1 LAKKKRSYPW
11 LLLLVLPVAAVLLL
25 LVPRRPRTLPEA
37 FTPGATGTVNILII
51 GSDAR
56 ALGPVV
62 NEGRQRNPRED
73 RSHSDVMMLV
83 HLNLD
88 QGTMSI
94 VGLPRDMLVEVPDV
108 TRAESLTD
116 FTHMEKLTHV
126 HAIGGERLLRKTI
139 ERLLDVHIH
148 RFIRFDFDTYRMTFR
163 ALKPLLG
170 RLRAAGLAFSDPG
183 EALQFSRRRLGLKD
197 DDVDRTR
204 NNLVLVKAL
213 VERLWWLG
221 NTRLG
226 DAMLHRVLGIV
237 GKDTDLTAE
246 EVEALVSG
254 LRYAGFQ
261 ASGISLAVLVGE
273 GADVT
278 MERYG
283 LTLACYL
290 PAYREIEK
298 QADRFLRD
306 DTVSALDFMT
316 RQEYR
321 APGYLFA
328 DYATTVPAESMPDT
342 TTLRTRL
349 LEMQQL
355 GIDRKESAESQ
366 IRTKDEAR
374 DSSEGTKDQ
383 EPRTKN

>member
-1 LAKKKRSYPW
+1 LAKKTRGYLW
-11 LLLLVLPVAAVLLL
+11 LLVLVLPIAAVLVL

-37 FTPGATGTVNILII
+37 FTPGVTGTVDILVI

-62 NEGRQRNPRED
+62 NEGRQRNPREAQ
-73 RSHSDVMMLV
+73 SHSDVMMLM

-88 QGTMSI
+88 LGRMSI
-94 VGLPRDMLVEVPDV
+94 LGLPRDLLVEVPGV
-108 TRAESLTD
+108 TRAESETD
-116 FTHMEKLTHV
+116 FTRMEKLTHV
-126 HAIGGERLLRKTI
+126 HAIGRERLLRKTI
-139 ERLLDVHIH
+139 ERLLDIHIH
-148 RFIRFDFDTYRMTFR
+148 RFIRFDFDTFRMTFR

-197 DDVDRTR
+197 DDIDRTR

-213 VERLWWLG
+213 VEQLWWLG

-226 DAMLHRVLGIV
+226 DAMVRRVLDIV

-246 EVEALVSG
+246 EVQALVSG

-261 ASGISLAVLVGE
+261 PSGISLAVLAGQ

-283 LTLACYL
+283 LTLSCYL
-290 PAYREIEK
+290 PAYHEVER

-316 RQEYR
+316 VQDFHG
-321 APGYLFA
+321 PGYLYENYVVF
-328 DYATTVPAESMPDT
+328 VPEESMLDT
-342 TTLRTRL
+342 TSLRTRL

-355 GIDRKESAESQ
+355 GIDHKGKRGKGG
-366 IRTKDEAR
+366 K
-374 DSSEGTKDQ
+374 
-383 EPRTKN
+383 

>member
-1 LAKKKRSYPW
+1 LAKRRRNLLW
-11 LLLLVLPVAAVLLL
+11 LLLLALPVAAILLL
-25 LVPRRPRTLPEA
+25 LLPRRPSTKPEA
-37 FTPGATGTVNILII
+37 LTPGATGMVNILII

-62 NEGRQRNPRED
+62 NEGRQRNPREAQ
-73 RSHSDVMMLV
+73 SHSDVMMLL

-88 QGTMSI
+88 QGRMSI
-94 VGLPRDMLVEVPDV
+94 IGLPRDLLVEVPGV
-108 TRAESLTD
+108 TRAESEID
-116 FTHMEKLTHV
+116 FRRMEKLTHV

-139 ERLLDVHIH
+139 ERLLDVHIQ

-163 ALKPLLG
+163 ALRPLLG

-197 DDVDRTR
+197 DDIDRTR
-204 NNLVLVKAL
+204 NNLALVKAL

-226 DAMLHRVLGIV
+226 DAMVQRVLGIL
-237 GKDTDLTAE
+237 GKDTDLTAA

-254 LRYAGFQ
+254 LRRAGFQ
-261 ASGISLAVLVGE
+261 ASGINLAVLAGV

-283 LTLACYL
+283 MTMSSYL

-298 QADRFLRD
+298 QAARFLRD
-306 DTVSALDFMT
+306 EEVEALDFMT
-316 RQEYR
+316 RQDFR
-321 APGYLFA
+321 APGHLFD
-328 DYATTVPAESMPDT
+328 DYVTATPVEFQDT
-342 TTLRTRL
+342 TSLRTRL

-355 GIDRKESAESQ
+355 GITAEESAE
-366 IRTKDEAR
+366 RTKDEAR
-374 DSSEGTKDQ
+374 ENAENAGRTKD
-383 EPRTKN
+383 